1 MFWSGLI
8 CDLNLLYCIHY
19 VAIASY
25 TCKVKVDPLRKTTG
39 VVRATWNDRDHT
51 HGALTLGA
59 AAGGVVANESSV
71 PIIRF
76 YSVTFCMKE
85 HIPLKK
91 PSTKVSLKYSGL
103 DLKRYIYF
111 LFTTAPLYDLISNLT
126 HPVGASGS
134 RSCRFHHFTPL
145 ASVKWLTPAL
155 TDAPVLLWL
164 RHARKSVGLYKK
176 TWKKREGCT
185 VA

>member
-1 MFWSGLI
+1 MWFKFAV
-8 CDLNLLYCIHY
+8 LYSLRCYCKLHLQGKSWPPEKNHRCGK
-19 VAIASY
+19 SY
-25 TCKVKVDPLRKTTG
+25 LKWQRPYSRSVDFGRSSRWCGGEWVERSNYPFLFCHILYE
-39 VVRATWNDRDHT
+39 RAH
-51 HGALTLGA
+51 
-59 AAGGVVANESSV
+59 
-71 PIIRF
+71 PI
-76 YSVTFCMKE
+76 
-85 HIPLKK
+85 KK